1 MRCCEHLPTEANT
14 EYRYLMIMCV
24 TQHLELGW
32 HPGPYRFMIV
42 NRPWRA
48 HRHDRVKIRGV
59 WKLDLDIGGEETVLP
74 DDLMQDEVE
83 PAVDQSLSHK
93 ARSTDVIMLNQ
104 QGAHLAESSLAPNEW
119 PGRAVGLVGHLGAEA
134 RLPSVSAGKCSST
147 ASRLSATPVGRY
159 RSYPNKCRTRSAG
172 RDEDMTITQTIVREH
187 EADLVVRDAQKVADG
202 VIAIILGA
210 PDGAEL
216 PAWTPGAHID
226 FVLDDD
232 LIRQYSLCSSPSTP
246 DVWRVAVLRAP
257 DSRGGSERVHDI
269 LAPGS
274 IVRVRGPRNHFPL
287 VMSPRYLFIAGG
299 IGITPVLPMIAEAD
313 AAGADWR
320 LVYGGRERASMAFLE
335 QLTQYG
341 DRVMVVPQDEQG
353 MLDLESVLG
362 TPQPDT
368 LVYCCGPEGLLAAV
382 EKFCEKWP
390 PGSLHL
396 ERFSAKPQE
405 PSAAAD
411 SEFELVLQ
419 RSGLT
424 LEVPPDKSVLTVI
437 REAGVSVLASCLEGV
452 CGTCETEVIEG
463 DVDHRDS
470 VLNDEEQASNEYM
483 MVCVSR
489 CRSPQLVL
497 DL

>member
-1 MRCCEHLPTEANT
+1 MRT
-14 EYRYLMIMCV
+14 
-24 TQHLELGW
+24 
-32 HPGPYRFMIV
+32 
-42 NRPWRA
+42 
-48 HRHDRVKIRGV
+48 
-59 WKLDLDIGGEETVLP
+59 
-74 DDLMQDEVE
+74 
-83 PAVDQSLSHK
+83 
-93 ARSTDVIMLNQ
+93 
-104 QGAHLAESSLAPNEW
+104 
-119 PGRAVGLVGHLGAEA
+119 
-134 RLPSVSAGKCSST
+134 
-147 ASRLSATPVGRY
+147 
-159 RSYPNKCRTRSAG
+159 
-172 RDEDMTITQTIVREH
+172 MTITQTIVREH
-187 EADLVVRDAQKVADG
+187 EADLVVREAQKIADG
-202 VIAIILGA
+202 VVAIILGA

-246 DVWRVAVLRAP
+246 DVWRVGVLRAP

-287 VMSPRYLFIAGG
+287 VTSPRYLFIAGG

-320 LVYGGRERASMAFLE
+320 LFYGGRERASMAFLE
-335 QLTQYG
+335 ELAQYV
-341 DRVMVVPQDEQG
+341 DRVIVVPQDEQG

-362 TPQPDT
+362 TPQRDT

-405 PSAAAD
+405 PSADVD

-470 VLNDEEQASNEYM
+470 VLNDEERASNEYM